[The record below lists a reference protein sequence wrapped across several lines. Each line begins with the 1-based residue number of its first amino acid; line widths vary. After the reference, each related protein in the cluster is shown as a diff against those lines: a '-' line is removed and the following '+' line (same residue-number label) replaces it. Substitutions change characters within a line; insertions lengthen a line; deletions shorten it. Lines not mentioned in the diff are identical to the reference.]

1 MPVNKKLG
9 IIDTQDA
16 ILGNPVY
23 DLASLVDDVRVKSM
37 SDLIIYLDNQ
47 TRPGDESILTLF
59 NNDSEPTQLVVTL
72 GTRPTNR

>member
-1 MPVNKKLG
+1 
-9 IIDTQDA
+9 
-16 ILGNPVY
+16 
-23 DLASLVDDVRVKSM
+23 M

>member
-1 MPVNKKLG
+1 MKN
-9 IIDTQDA
+9 IDGESIPIGGDVITH
-16 ILGNPVY
+16 
-23 DLASLVDDVRVKSM
+23 VDDVRVKSM